1 MGKASEF
8 FSKLKSVRHI
18 ELMAIGLVVVLA
30 LTVYFSCASCA
41 DEQTTNAVPANADY
55 CTAMQIRL
63 ENVVSQIDGVGNA
76 SIVINWDKSVPSSAF
91 ASSQS
96 ENPKATGAVIVCDGG
111 NSTKVKLDVTYAVS
125 TLLGLSI
132 ENIIVYKKSN

>member
-18 ELMAIGLVVVLA
+18 ELISIGLVVVIA
-30 LTVYFSCASCA
+30 LTVYFTCASCGEEKTVA
-41 DEQTTNAVPANADY
+41 AVPTNADY

-63 ENVVSQIDGVGNA
+63 ENVVSQIDGVGSA
-76 SIVINWDKSVPSSAF
+76 SIVINWDKSVPSSF

-96 ENPKATGAVIVCDGG
+96 ENPKATGAVIVCEGG

-132 ENIIVYKKSN
+132 ENIIVYKKSI